1 MDPVRVS
8 KVFPY
13 PFSAV
18 GAPWDSL
25 SVPINTKPLHPGYIV
40 SAIVCR
46 PLRADADDEREKLAS
61 DTISIGNSPLLF
73 LS

>member
-1 MDPVRVS
+1 MDHVRAR
-8 KVFPY
+8 KVFTY

-40 SAIVCR
+40 SVIVCC
-46 PLRADADDEREKLAS
+46 PLRADADDEREKLTLE
-61 DTISIGNSPLLF
+61 TIGIRNSPFLF